1 MRLAAIDVGSNSV
14 HMVIAEVRPEGHVR
28 VVERVKEMVRLGRR
42 AFTTGRLSAE
52 AMDLAVRAVQD
63 FGRLARARRVDR
75 LRAVATSAVREARN
89 GPALV
94 RRLRRETGIAVR
106 VISGLEEA
114 RLIFRAARHALG
126 LEGGPH
132 LLVDVGGGSVEL
144 VLVHDGR
151 PLWLRSLPLGVARL
165 TERFLLH
172 DPPTAREVRRLER
185 HLEEVLGALL
195 DRVRHAAVL
204 RAVGTSGTVNTLVA
218 MARAARGEDLG
229 RLHGASASARELRRL
244 RRRILAAD
252 AAKRSGLA
260 GIDTK
265 RVDLMPAAAV
275 LLDFILARAGA
286 PTLVAC
292 TWALREGLLL
302 DLARLRSE
310 NAGGAPARRRRSV
323 EALAARFAGPNP
335 HGRHVARLA
344 LSLFDAVAPALALPP
359 PARELL
365 EYAAL
370 LHDIGHAI
378 DRDRHH
384 RHSCYLIQNA
394 ELLGLERIEVE
405 TIAQVARGHRKQA
418 PKPSDL
424 GALPPRLRQVV
435 RGLAALLRVADALDR
450 THSAAVRAVSAR
462 FTGRRLV
469 IEAEPRGD
477 DAELELWA
485 AARRTDLLARLLE
498 RPAIL
503 RARAS
508 AEPAAV
514 GLPASG
520 AP

>member
-1 MRLAAIDVGSNSV
+1 M
-14 HMVIAEVRPEGHVR
+14 
-28 VVERVKEMVRLGRR
+28 
-42 AFTTGRLSAE
+42 
-52 AMDLAVRAVQD
+52 
-63 FGRLARARRVDR
+63 
-75 LRAVATSAVREARN
+75 
-89 GPALV
+89 
-94 RRLRRETGIAVR
+94 
-106 VISGLEEA
+106 
-114 RLIFRAARHALG
+114 LIFFFLMIR
-126 LEGGPH
+126 
-132 LLVDVGGGSVEL
+132 
-144 VLVHDGR
+144 R
-151 PLWLRSLPLGVARL
+151 PPRSTLFPYTTLFRS
-165 TERFLLH
+165 
-172 DPPTAREVRRLER
+172 
-185 HLEEVLGALL
+185 
-195 DRVRHAAVL
+195 HAAVL

-252 AAKRSGLA
+252 AAKGSGLA

-359 PARELL
+359 P
-365 EYAAL
+365 
-370 LHDIGHAI
+370 H
-378 DRDRHH
+378 
-384 RHSCYLIQNA
+384 
-394 ELLGLERIEVE
+394 
-405 TIAQVARGHRKQA
+405 
-418 PKPSDL
+418 P
-424 GALPPRLRQVV
+424 
-435 RGLAALLRVADALDR
+435 
-450 THSAAVRAVSAR
+450 AAVRAVSAR

-503 RARAS
+503 RQRAS

>member
-1 MRLAAIDVGSNSV
+1 MGRS
-14 HMVIAEVRPEGHVR
+14 
-28 VVERVKEMVRLGRR
+28 LGCRR
-42 AFTTGRLSAE
+42 APGRHRRRVQLGPHGDRRGE
-52 AMDLAVRAVQD
+52 AGRAREGGGAGEGDGAPRTARLHHWPALCRGDGSGGACRAGLRTARARAAGRPLAVR
-63 FGRLARARRVDR
+63 R
-75 LRAVATSAVREARN
+75 
-89 GPALV
+89 
-94 RRLRRETGIAVR
+94 
-106 VISGLEEA
+106 
-114 RLIFRAARHALG
+114 
-126 LEGGPH
+126 
-132 LLVDVGGGSVEL
+132 
-144 VLVHDGR
+144 
-151 PLWLRSLPLGVARL
+151 
-165 TERFLLH
+165 
-172 DPPTAREVRRLER
+172 
-185 HLEEVLGALL
+185 
-195 DRVRHAAVL
+195 AAVL

-378 DRDRHH
+378 DHDRHH

-394 ELLGLERIEVE
+394 ELLGLERVEVE

-450 THSAAVRAVSAR
+450 THSAA
-462 FTGRRLV
+462 
-469 IEAEPRGD
+469 
-477 DAELELWA
+477 
-485 AARRTDLLARLLE
+485 
-498 RPAIL
+498 
-503 RARAS
+503 
-508 AEPAAV
+508 
-514 GLPASG
+514 
-520 AP
+520 